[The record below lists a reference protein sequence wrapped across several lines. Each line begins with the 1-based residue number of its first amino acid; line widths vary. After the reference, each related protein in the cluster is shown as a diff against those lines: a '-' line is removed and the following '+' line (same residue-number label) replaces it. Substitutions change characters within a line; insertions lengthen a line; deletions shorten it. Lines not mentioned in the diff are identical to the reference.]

1 MPRFIRLPLLVLAG
15 CALLAACH
23 DNPAPDPPKKP
34 DVPVGSTNLRDAIHK
49 PINKAKSV
57 EGTLED
63 EKEKQ
68 DKQLQDAG
76 G

>member
-1 MPRFIRLPLLVLAG
+1 MPRSIRLSLLVLAG

-23 DNPAPDPPKKP
+23 ENPAPDPPKKP
-34 DVPVGSTNLRDAIHK
+34 DAPVGATDLRDAIHK
-49 PINKAKSV
+49 PIDKAKSV
-57 EGTLED
+57 EDKLED